1 MSRLE
6 PQQSAANTM
15 IIAPNQPGWL
25 PSLAAR
31 PPTMVP
37 SRIAMNVAPSTS
49 ALPAG
54 SSSFLRWSGRI
65 PYLIGPNSVAITPNR
80 NNVTNMI
87 GIECS
92 QKPTTPSADTAI
104 STNFTR
110 LATIDLS
117 KRSASC
123 PPKPERKKKGPMKMA
138 AVSVISAARLPTPGA
153 NKIRNTSAFFRKL
166 SLNAEKNWHQNKGAK
181 RRDVI
186 RLSDI
191 GDSPQRPDGIRP
203 GAWAKAAQTKSPAR
217 GRAFHL
223 YVMRLIA
230 AAQAVAP
237 APPKP
242 SQAAIR

>member
-1 MSRLE
+1 
-6 PQQSAANTM
+6 
-15 IIAPNQPGWL
+15 
-25 PSLAAR
+25 
-31 PPTMVP
+31 MVP

-138 AVSVISAARLPTPGA
+138 AVSVISASRLPTPGA
-153 NKIRNTSAFFRKL
+153 NRIRNTSAFFRKL

-186 RLSDI
+186 RLSDMLI
-191 GDSPQRPDGIRP
+191 PLGRNLAVLKVDSETFADGNGPAPGWRHGPAKGFMQRYVQFPS
-203 GAWAKAAQTKSPAR
+203 GAARRGHLRCGSQVFRTHARR
-217 GRAFHL
+217 GR
-223 YVMRLIA
+223 
-230 AAQAVAP
+230 
-237 APPKP
+237 
-242 SQAAIR
+242 SWSW